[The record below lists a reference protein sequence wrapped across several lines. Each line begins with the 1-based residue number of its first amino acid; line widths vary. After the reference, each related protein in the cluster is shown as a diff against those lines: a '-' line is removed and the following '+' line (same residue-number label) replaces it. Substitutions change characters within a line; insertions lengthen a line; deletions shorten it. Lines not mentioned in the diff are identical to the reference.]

1 MTFTGAILQSV
12 KSRAA
17 QQAVDREPSAGIVAC
32 NILILRPGA
41 SIFDGYVLQKADMQ
55 LAAVGA

>member
-1 MTFTGAILQSV
+1 V